1 MHSLTKKDLVSCHF
15 LSNIIS
21 LLDNVICT
29 HLKWNAVEVLFFSQ
43 VPPVEPRIVPVHLKL
58 KLDSPLERG
67 LLHVG
72 DVDDVHGD
80 IDGGGAA
87 VLGHGREAG
96 DVLTRGRELD
106 QVTASLISLVLAL
119 RLAVTHA
126 GHGQT
131 RAVRTGELGVIAAEM
146 RFV

>member
-1 MHSLTKKDLVSCHF
+1 MP
-15 LSNIIS
+15 
-21 LLDNVICT
+21 
-29 HLKWNAVEVLFFSQ
+29 AQ
-43 VPPVEPRIVPVHLKL
+43 LKL

-80 IDGGGAA
+80 VDGSGAV

-106 QVTASLISLVLAL
+106 QVTASLVSLVLAL
-119 RLAVTHA
+119 RLTVTHA

-131 RAVRTGELGVIAAEM
+131 RAVRTRELSILATEKILNIKYSM
-146 RFV
+146 YNE

>member
-1 MHSLTKKDLVSCHF
+1 M
-15 LSNIIS
+15 
-21 LLDNVICT
+21 
-29 HLKWNAVEVLFFSQ
+29 
-43 VPPVEPRIVPVHLKL
+43 PVHLKL

-72 DVDDVHGD
+72 DVDDVNGD
-80 IDGGGAA
+80 VDGGGAA

-106 QVTASLISLVLAL
+106 QVTASLVSLVLAL
-119 RLAVTHA
+119 RLTVTHA

-131 RAVRTGELGVIAAEM
+131 SAVRTGELGVIAAEM